1 MKFSLVHAESN
12 DISAMVIMMLLLYP
26 TNDISTFSYAR
37 LEFKIMFIPFTECYK
52 QLNSTFYVKFI

>member
-1 MKFSLVHAESN
+1 MHAESN